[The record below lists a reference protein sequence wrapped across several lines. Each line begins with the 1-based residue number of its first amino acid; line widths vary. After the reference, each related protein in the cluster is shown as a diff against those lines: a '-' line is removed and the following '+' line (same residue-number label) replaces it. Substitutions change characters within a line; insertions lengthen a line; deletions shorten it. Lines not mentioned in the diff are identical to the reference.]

1 MKRLLTTAA
10 VLSLGLASMA
20 QAATVESAEAK
31 ALRAEC
37 AAQKQVQF
45 DAPAADNE
53 FRFVY
58 SKGQYRGEAKD
69 GQTLACAA
77 KQYSQFLASADPVRV
92 MEAYPTAAGQAKV
105 GAKVSTKA
113 ASK

>member
-10 VLSLGLASMA
+10 VLSLSLASMA
-20 QAATVESAEAK
+20 QAATAESAEAK

-37 AAQKQVQF
+37 AAQKQVKF
-45 DAPAADNE
+45 DAPAGDNE

-69 GQTLACAA
+69 GQPLDCAA

-92 MEAYPTAAGQAKV
+92 MEAYPTAAGRAKV
-105 GAKVSTKA
+105 GAKA